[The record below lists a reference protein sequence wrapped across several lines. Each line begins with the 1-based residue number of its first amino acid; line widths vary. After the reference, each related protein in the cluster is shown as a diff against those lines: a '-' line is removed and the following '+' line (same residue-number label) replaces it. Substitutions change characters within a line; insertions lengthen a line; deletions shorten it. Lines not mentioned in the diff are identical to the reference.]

1 MRTVITLLSCAS
13 VFAFDGS
20 PRIAPDTHGV
30 ALASR
35 RAALVRGSSAALALM
50 GVATRPRGA
59 FAASGI
65 LSQRE
70 RGSGLFDSVE
80 RIDGQLE
87 NLRAVRAAVADKNVS
102 PAVRGMPLSFSLS
115 RALFSRRPD
124 AQLTRVSSRAR
135 RKSAACSSGVG
146 SSRSSRCSRS
156 SRSRAPT

>member
-1 MRTVITLLSCAS
+1 MRAVSLLLSCAS

-20 PRIAPDTHGV
+20 ARIAPDSHGV

-35 RAALVRGSSAALALM
+35 RAALVRGSSAALALA
-50 GVATRPRGA
+50 GAAARPRAA

-156 SRSRAPT
+156 SRSRART